1 MAEFKIDGRMTVR
14 TLKENFKNTFEGTL
28 RVYDGREKADDNA
41 TLASIRKND
50 VKTGEYVCRGSRTVG
65 KFIEEMEEVFG
76 ISIKVASPDDWVLAL
91 DGITLANLK
100 NIKKNATKADMEE
113 LVAYKRKGEEMD
125 EEDYDD
131 DYDDDDENDK
141 FEIKDGVCIIPEGTT
156 EIGEWA
162 FSNCTGLTSIVI
174 PDSVTEIGDYAFYE
188 CAGLTSIVIPD
199 SVTKIGDCAFY
210 GCTGLTSVVIS
221 NSVTEIGDHAFY
233 GCAGLT
239 SIVIPDSV
247 TKIGEDAFS
256 DCCALTSV
264 VISNFVTKIE
274 YNAFSDCRALTSIK
288 VADDNPK
295 YDSRGGCNAIIE
307 TESNKLLLGC
317 QSTVI
322 PDSVAEIG
330 EGAFLKCCALT
341 SIEIPTS
348 VTEIGDC
355 AFFGCTGLTSVVIP
369 DSVTEI
375 RKSAFEECSNL
386 ISMKVTDDNPKY
398 DSRGGCNAIIET
410 ESNKLLFGCQSTIIP
425 DSVTEIGKNVFSNCK
440 GLTSIV
446 IPSSVTEIGQYAF
459 FGCTELTNVEIHSP
473 EIEFGKRVLC
483 ECENLKSIKVPAN
496 TADYYKEIL
505 PEELHDLIVDMGEC
519 DGNQA
524 KTTKKSYPVFDF
536 ALKKID
542 WELTEDNIE
551 KYREE
556 IDNYGVVVV
565 RALNEDGDFET
576 RLTCN
581 GDVADLLY
589 DGMECVE
596 DFENDDWPEVNVY
609 YSTLCEVYGTKEK
622 VWECGGYIFRVLG
635 SYLGDDG
642 YDWGAETGYELLCRV
657 KWLDDDI
664 VDVWKTDKR
673 GNYKD
678 DVDEDMVEE
687 MLEKHSEK
695 SND

>member
-28 RVYDGREKADDNA
+28 RVYDGREKADDSA

-65 KFIEEMEEVFG
+65 KFIKEMEEVFG

-156 EIGEWA
+156 EIGDYA
-162 FSNCTGLTSIVI
+162 FNSCDELTSIVI
-174 PDSVTEIGDYAFYE
+174 PNSVTSIGECAFEGCIGLTSIEIPNSVTKIDYSAFQDCNGLTSVVIPNSVTEIGDSAFGGCWE
-188 CAGLTSIVIPD
+188 LTSIEIPD
-199 SVTKIGDCAFY
+199 SVTKIGRRAFLY
-210 GCTGLTSVVIS
+210 CEGLT
-221 NSVTEIGDHAFY
+221 N
-233 GCAGLT
+233 
-239 SIVIPDSV
+239 
-247 TKIGEDAFS
+247 
-256 DCCALTSV
+256 
-264 VISNFVTKIE
+264 
-274 YNAFSDCRALTSIK
+274 IK
-288 VADDNPK
+288 VAEGNPV

-307 TESNKLLLGC
+307 TESNKLLEGC

-322 PDSVAEIG
+322 PDSVTEIG
-330 EGAFLKCCALT
+330 GSAFHGRTVLT
-341 SIEIPTS
+341 SIE
-348 VTEIGDC
+348 
-355 AFFGCTGLTSVVIP
+355 
-369 DSVTEI
+369 
-375 RKSAFEECSNL
+375 
-386 ISMKVTDDNPKY
+386 
-398 DSRGGCNAIIET
+398 
-410 ESNKLLFGCQSTIIP
+410 IP
-425 DSVTEIGKNVFSNCK
+425 DSVTEIGECAFQGCTR
-440 GLTSIV
+440 LTSVEI
-446 IPSSVTEIGQYAF
+446 SDSVTEIGCYAF
-459 FGCTELTNVEIHSP
+459 ACCGLINIVIPDSVTNIGGSAFKNCTGLTNVEIHSP
-473 EIEFGKRVLC
+473 EIEFGRGVFSDCK
-483 ECENLKSIKVPAN
+483 NLKSIKVPSN
-496 TADYYKEIL
+496 TADYFKEIL
-505 PEELHDLIVDMGEC
+505 PEELHDLIVEMGEC

-565 RALNEDGDFET
+565 RALNEDEDFET
-576 RLTCN
+576 KVICN

-589 DGMECVE
+589 NAMECVE

-622 VWECGGYIFRVLG
+622 VWKCGEYIFRVLG

-664 VDVWKTDKR
+664 VNVWKTDKR
-673 GNYKD
+673 GDYKD

-687 MLEKHSEK
+687 MLAKHSEK

>member
-28 RVYDGREKADDNA
+28 RVYDGREKADDSA

-76 ISIKVASPDDWVLAL
+76 ISVKVASPDDWVLAL

-156 EIGEWA
+156 EIEEYA
-162 FSNCTGLTSIVI
+162 FFNKDALTNIVI
-174 PDSVTEIGDYAFYE
+174 PDSVTEIGEWAFKI
-188 CAGLTSIVIPD
+188 CGLTSVVIPD
-199 SVTKIGDCAFY
+199 SVTKIGD
-210 GCTGLTSVVIS
+210 
-221 NSVTEIGDHAFY
+221 
-233 GCAGLT
+233 
-239 SIVIPDSV
+239 
-247 TKIGEDAFS
+247 DAFS

-264 VISNFVTKIE
+264 VISNSVTKIG

-288 VADDNPK
+288 VA
-295 YDSRGGCNAIIE
+295 E
-307 TESNKLLLGC
+307 
-317 QSTVI
+317 
-322 PDSVAEIG
+322 
-330 EGAFLKCCALT
+330 
-341 SIEIPTS
+341 
-348 VTEIGDC
+348 
-355 AFFGCTGLTSVVIP
+355 
-369 DSVTEI
+369 
-375 RKSAFEECSNL
+375 
-386 ISMKVTDDNPKY
+386 DNPKY

-410 ESNKLLFGCQSTIIP
+410 ESNKLLFGCQSTVIPDSVTEIGGGAFSNCCALTSIEIPTSVTEIGVCAFFGCTGLTNIVIP
-425 DSVTEIGKNVFSNCK
+425 DSVTEIGKDAFYNCT
-440 GLTSIV
+440 G
-446 IPSSVTEIGQYAF
+446 
-459 FGCTELTNVEIHSP
+459 LTNVEIHSS
-473 EIEFGKRVLC
+473 EIEFGRGVFSD
-483 ECENLKSIKVPAN
+483 CENLKSIKVPTN
-496 TADYYKEIL
+496 TADYFKEIL
-505 PEELHDLIVDMGEC
+505 PEELHDLIVEMGEC

-565 RALNEDGDFET
+565 RALNEDEDFET
-576 RLTCN
+576 KVICN

-622 VWECGGYIFRVLG
+622 VWKCGEYIFRVLG
-635 SYLGDDG
+635 AYLGDDG

-673 GNYKD
+673 GDYKD

-687 MLEKHSEK
+687 MLAKHSEK

>member
-65 KFIEEMEEVFG
+65 KFIKEMEEVFG

-100 NIKKNATKADMEE
+100 NIKKNSTKADMEE

-156 EIGEWA
+156 EIGDYA
-162 FSNCTGLTSIVI
+162 FNSCDELTSIVI
-174 PDSVTEIGDYAFYE
+174 PNSVTSIGE
-188 CAGLTSIVIPD
+188 CAFEGCIGLTSIEIPN
-199 SVTKIGDCAFY
+199 SVTKIDYSAFQDCN
-210 GCTGLTSVVIS
+210 GLTSVVIP
-221 NSVTEIGDHAFY
+221 NSVTEIGDSAFD
-233 GCAGLT
+233 GCWKLT
-239 SIVIPDSV
+239 SIEIPDS
-247 TKIGEDAFS
+247 
-256 DCCALTSV
+256 
-264 VISNFVTKIE
+264 VTKIE
-274 YNAFSDCRALTSIK
+274 YNAFSYCQALTSIK
-288 VADDNPK
+288 VA
-295 YDSRGGCNAIIE
+295 
-307 TESNKLLLGC
+307 
-317 QSTVI
+317 
-322 PDSVAEIG
+322 
-330 EGAFLKCCALT
+330 EG
-341 SIEIPTS
+341 
-348 VTEIGDC
+348 
-355 AFFGCTGLTSVVIP
+355 
-369 DSVTEI
+369 
-375 RKSAFEECSNL
+375 
-386 ISMKVTDDNPKY
+386 NPKY

-410 ESNKLLFGCQSTIIP
+410 ESNKLLFGCQSTVIP
-425 DSVTEIGKNVFSNCK
+425 DSVTEIGKSAFHGRTV
-440 GLTSIV
+440 LTSIE
-446 IPSSVTEIGQYAF
+446 IPDSVTEIGDCAFQGCTRLTSVEISDSVTEIGCYAF
-459 FGCTELTNVEIHSP
+459 ACCGLTNIVIPDSVTNIGDSAFNNCTGLTNVEIHSS
-473 EIEFGKRVLC
+473 EIEFGRSVFSYCK
-483 ECENLKSIKVPAN
+483 NLKSIKVPAN
-496 TADYYKEIL
+496 TADYFKEIL
-505 PEELHDLIVDMGEC
+505 PEELHDLIVEMGEC

-536 ALKKID
+536 ALKRID

-565 RALNEDGDFET
+565 RALNEDEDFET
-576 RLTCN
+576 KVICN

-589 DGMECVE
+589 DAMECVE

-622 VWECGGYIFRVLG
+622 VWECGEYIFRVLG

-642 YDWGAETGYELLCRV
+642 YGWWAKTGYELLCRV

-673 GNYKD
+673 GDYKD

-687 MLEKHSEK
+687 MLAKHSEK

>member
-28 RVYDGREKADDNA
+28 RVYDGREKADDSA

-125 EEDYDD
+125 EEDSEYDEDYDD
-131 DYDDDDENDK
+131 DSDDDENDK

-162 FSNCTGLTSIVI
+162 FNNCTGLTSIEIPDSVTSIGECAFKGCTGLTSIVI
-174 PDSVTEIGDYAFYE
+174 PDSVTEIGE
-188 CAGLTSIVIPD
+188 
-199 SVTKIGDCAFY
+199 
-210 GCTGLTSVVIS
+210 
-221 NSVTEIGDHAFY
+221 
-233 GCAGLT
+233 
-239 SIVIPDSV
+239 
-247 TKIGEDAFS
+247 
-256 DCCALTSV
+256 
-264 VISNFVTKIE
+264 
-274 YNAFSDCRALTSIK
+274 R
-288 VADDNPK
+288 
-295 YDSRGGCNAIIE
+295 
-307 TESNKLLLGC
+307 
-317 QSTVI
+317 
-322 PDSVAEIG
+322 
-330 EGAFLKCCALT
+330 
-341 SIEIPTS
+341 
-348 VTEIGDC
+348 
-355 AFFGCTGLTSVVIP
+355 
-369 DSVTEI
+369 
-375 RKSAFEECSNL
+375 AFEECSNL

-425 DSVTEIGKNVFSNCK
+425 DSVTEIGEYVFLNCK

-446 IPSSVTEIGQYAF
+446 IPGSVTEIGDYA
-459 FGCTELTNVEIHSP
+459 FGCTGLTNVEIHSP
-473 EIEFGKRVLC
+473 EIEFGKRVLLD
-483 ECENLKSIKVPAN
+483 CENLKSIKVPAN
-496 TADYYKEIL
+496 TADYFKEIL
-505 PEELHDLIVDMGEC
+505 PEELHDLIVEMGEC

-565 RALNEDGDFET
+565 RALNEDEDFET
-576 RLTCN
+576 KVICN

-589 DGMECVE
+589 DAMESVE

-622 VWECGGYIFRVLG
+622 VWECGEYIFRVLG

-664 VDVWKTDKR
+664 VNVWKTDKR
-673 GNYKD
+673 GDYKD

>member
-65 KFIEEMEEVFG
+65 KFIKEMEEVFG

-100 NIKKNATKADMEE
+100 NIKKNSTKADMEE

-156 EIGEWA
+156 EIEEYA
-162 FSNCTGLTSIVI
+162 FFNKDALTNIVI
-174 PDSVTEIGDYAFYE
+174 PDSVTEIGEWAFK
-188 CAGLTSIVIPD
+188 CCGLTSVVIPD
-199 SVTKIGDCAFY
+199 SVTKIG
-210 GCTGLTSVVIS
+210 
-221 NSVTEIGDHAFY
+221 N
-233 GCAGLT
+233 
-239 SIVIPDSV
+239 
-247 TKIGEDAFS
+247 DAFS

-264 VISNFVTKIE
+264 VISNSVTKIG
-274 YNAFSDCRALTSIK
+274 YNAFSDCQALTSIK
-288 VADDNPK
+288 VA
-295 YDSRGGCNAIIE
+295 E
-307 TESNKLLLGC
+307 
-317 QSTVI
+317 
-322 PDSVAEIG
+322 
-330 EGAFLKCCALT
+330 
-341 SIEIPTS
+341 
-348 VTEIGDC
+348 
-355 AFFGCTGLTSVVIP
+355 
-369 DSVTEI
+369 
-375 RKSAFEECSNL
+375 
-386 ISMKVTDDNPKY
+386 DNPKY

-410 ESNKLLFGCQSTIIP
+410 ESNKLLFGCQSTVIPDSVTEIGGGAFSNCCALTSIEIPTSVTEIGDCAFCGCIGLTSIVIPESVTEIGWGAFACCGLTNIVIP
-425 DSVTEIGKNVFSNCK
+425 DSVTEIGKDAFKNCT
-440 GLTSIV
+440 G
-446 IPSSVTEIGQYAF
+446 
-459 FGCTELTNVEIHSP
+459 LTNVEIHSS
-473 EIEFGKRVLC
+473 EIEFGKRVFSD
-483 ECENLKSIKVPAN
+483 CENLKSIKVPAN

-565 RALNEDGDFET
+565 RALNEDEDFET
-576 RLTCN
+576 RLICN

-609 YSTLCEVYGTKEK
+609 YSTLCKVYGTKEK
-622 VWECGGYIFRVLG
+622 VWECGEYIFRVLG

-673 GNYKD
+673 GDYKD

-687 MLEKHSEK
+687 MLAKHSEK

>member
-28 RVYDGREKADDNA
+28 RVYDGREKADDSA

-76 ISIKVASPDDWVLAL
+76 ISVKVASPDDWVLAL

-156 EIGEWA
+156 EIEEYA
-162 FSNCTGLTSIVI
+162 FFNKDALTNIVI
-174 PDSVTEIGDYAFYE
+174 PDSVTEIGEWAFKI
-188 CAGLTSIVIPD
+188 CGLTSVVIPD
-199 SVTKIGDCAFY
+199 SVTKIGD
-210 GCTGLTSVVIS
+210 
-221 NSVTEIGDHAFY
+221 
-233 GCAGLT
+233 
-239 SIVIPDSV
+239 
-247 TKIGEDAFS
+247 DAFS

-264 VISNFVTKIE
+264 VISNSVTKIG

-288 VADDNPK
+288 VA
-295 YDSRGGCNAIIE
+295 E
-307 TESNKLLLGC
+307 
-317 QSTVI
+317 
-322 PDSVAEIG
+322 
-330 EGAFLKCCALT
+330 
-341 SIEIPTS
+341 
-348 VTEIGDC
+348 
-355 AFFGCTGLTSVVIP
+355 
-369 DSVTEI
+369 
-375 RKSAFEECSNL
+375 
-386 ISMKVTDDNPKY
+386 DNPKY

-410 ESNKLLFGCQSTIIP
+410 ESNKLLFGCQSTVIPDSVTEIGGGAFSNCCALTSIEIPTSVTEIGVCAFFGCTGLTNIVIP
-425 DSVTEIGKNVFSNCK
+425 DSVTEIGKDAFYNCT
-440 GLTSIV
+440 G
-446 IPSSVTEIGQYAF
+446 
-459 FGCTELTNVEIHSP
+459 LTNVEIHSS
-473 EIEFGKRVLC
+473 EIEFGRGVFSD
-483 ECENLKSIKVPAN
+483 CENLKSIKVPTN
-496 TADYYKEIL
+496 TADYFKEIL
-505 PEELHDLIVDMGEC
+505 PEELHDLIVEMGEC

-565 RALNEDGDFET
+565 RALNEDEDFET
-576 RLTCN
+576 KVICN

-622 VWECGGYIFRVLG
+622 VWECGEYIFRVLG

-673 GNYKD
+673 GDYKD

-687 MLEKHSEK
+687 MLAKHSEK

>member
-156 EIGEWA
+156 EIEEYA
-162 FSNCTGLTSIVI
+162 FFNKDALTNIVI
-174 PDSVTEIGDYAFYE
+174 PDSVTEIGEWAFK
-188 CAGLTSIVIPD
+188 CCGLTSVVIPD
-199 SVTKIGDCAFY
+199 SVTKIG
-210 GCTGLTSVVIS
+210 
-221 NSVTEIGDHAFY
+221 N
-233 GCAGLT
+233 
-239 SIVIPDSV
+239 
-247 TKIGEDAFS
+247 DAFS

-264 VISNFVTKIE
+264 VISNSVTKIG

-307 TESNKLLLGC
+307 TESNKLLFGC

-322 PDSVAEIG
+322 PDSVTEIG
-330 EGAFLKCCALT
+330 GGAFSNCCALT

-355 AFFGCTGLTSVVIP
+355 AFCGCIGLTSIVIP
-369 DSVTEI
+369 ESVTEI
-375 RKSAFEECSNL
+375 GWGAFACCGLTN
-386 ISMKVTDDNPKY
+386 IV
-398 DSRGGCNAIIET
+398 
-410 ESNKLLFGCQSTIIP
+410 IP
-425 DSVTEIGKNVFSNCK
+425 DSVTEIGKDAFKNCT
-440 GLTSIV
+440 G
-446 IPSSVTEIGQYAF
+446 
-459 FGCTELTNVEIHSP
+459 LTNVEIHSS
-473 EIEFGKRVLC
+473 EIEFGKRVFSD
-483 ECENLKSIKVPAN
+483 CENLKSIKVPAN

-609 YSTLCEVYGTKEK
+609 YSTLCKVYGTKEK
-622 VWECGGYIFRVLG
+622 VWECGEYIFRVLG

>member
-28 RVYDGREKADDNA
+28 RIYDGREKADDNA

-156 EIGEWA
+156 EIGDYA
-162 FSNCTGLTSIVI
+162 FNSCDELTSIVI
-174 PDSVTEIGDYAFYE
+174 PNSVTSIGECAFEGCIGLTSIEIPNSVTKIDYGAFQDCNGLTSVVIPNSVTEIGDSAFDG
-188 CAGLTSIVIPD
+188 CWKLTSIEIPD
-199 SVTKIGDCAFY
+199 SVTKIGRCAFAY
-210 GCTGLTSVVIS
+210 CEGLT
-221 NSVTEIGDHAFY
+221 N
-233 GCAGLT
+233 
-239 SIVIPDSV
+239 
-247 TKIGEDAFS
+247 
-256 DCCALTSV
+256 
-264 VISNFVTKIE
+264 
-274 YNAFSDCRALTSIK
+274 IK
-288 VADDNPK
+288 VADGNP
-295 YDSRGGCNAIIE
+295 
-307 TESNKLLLGC
+307 
-317 QSTVI
+317 V
-322 PDSVAEIG
+322 
-330 EGAFLKCCALT
+330 
-341 SIEIPTS
+341 
-348 VTEIGDC
+348 
-355 AFFGCTGLTSVVIP
+355 
-369 DSVTEI
+369 
-375 RKSAFEECSNL
+375 
-386 ISMKVTDDNPKY
+386 Y

-425 DSVTEIGKNVFSNCK
+425 DSVTEIGEYVFLNCK

-446 IPSSVTEIGQYAF
+446 IPSSVTEIGDYAF
-459 FGCTELTNVEIHSP
+459 FGCTGLTNVEILSP
-473 EIEFGKRVLC
+473 KIKFGKRVLLD
-483 ECENLKSIKVPAN
+483 CENLKSIKVPAKK
-496 TADYYKEIL
+496 ADYYKKRL
-505 PEELHDLIVDMGEC
+505 PKELHDLIVEMGDS

-565 RALNEDGDFET
+565 RALNEDEDFET
-576 RLTCN
+576 KVICN

-589 DGMECVE
+589 DAMESVE

-622 VWECGGYIFRVLG
+622 VWKCREYIFRVLG

-664 VDVWKTDKR
+664 VNVWKTDKR
-673 GNYKD
+673 GDYKD

>member
-28 RVYDGREKADDNA
+28 RVYDGREKADDSA

-65 KFIEEMEEVFG
+65 KFIKEMEEVFG

-156 EIGEWA
+156 EIGDYA
-162 FSNCTGLTSIVI
+162 FNSCDELTSIVI
-174 PDSVTEIGDYAFYE
+174 PNSVTSIGECAFEGCIGLTSIEIPNSVTKIDYSAFQDCNGLTSVVIPNSVTEIGDSAFDGCWE
-188 CAGLTSIVIPD
+188 LTSIEIPD
-199 SVTKIGDCAFY
+199 SVTKIGRRAFLY
-210 GCTGLTSVVIS
+210 CEGLT
-221 NSVTEIGDHAFY
+221 N
-233 GCAGLT
+233 
-239 SIVIPDSV
+239 
-247 TKIGEDAFS
+247 
-256 DCCALTSV
+256 
-264 VISNFVTKIE
+264 
-274 YNAFSDCRALTSIK
+274 IK
-288 VADDNPK
+288 VAEGNPV

-307 TESNKLLLGC
+307 TESNKLLEGC

-322 PDSVAEIG
+322 PDSVTEIG
-330 EGAFLKCCALT
+330 GSAFHGRTVLT
-341 SIEIPTS
+341 SIE
-348 VTEIGDC
+348 
-355 AFFGCTGLTSVVIP
+355 
-369 DSVTEI
+369 
-375 RKSAFEECSNL
+375 
-386 ISMKVTDDNPKY
+386 
-398 DSRGGCNAIIET
+398 
-410 ESNKLLFGCQSTIIP
+410 IP
-425 DSVTEIGKNVFSNCK
+425 DSVTEIGECAFQGCTR
-440 GLTSIV
+440 LTSVEI
-446 IPSSVTEIGQYAF
+446 SDSVTEIGCYAF
-459 FGCTELTNVEIHSP
+459 ACCGLINIVIPDSVTNIGGSAFKNCTGLTNVEIHSP
-473 EIEFGKRVLC
+473 EIEFGRGVFSDCK
-483 ECENLKSIKVPAN
+483 NLKSIKVPSN
-496 TADYYKEIL
+496 TADYFKEIL
-505 PEELHDLIVDMGEC
+505 PEELHDLIVEMGEC

-565 RALNEDGDFET
+565 RALNEDEDFET
-576 RLTCN
+576 KVICN

-589 DGMECVE
+589 NAMECVE

-622 VWECGGYIFRVLG
+622 VWKCGEYIFRVLG

-664 VDVWKTDKR
+664 VNVWKTDKR
-673 GNYKD
+673 GDYKD

-687 MLEKHSEK
+687 MLAKHSEK

>member
-28 RVYDGREKADDNA
+28 RVYDGREKADDSA

-76 ISIKVASPDDWVLAL
+76 ISVKVASPDDWVLAL

-156 EIGEWA
+156 EIGDYA
-162 FSNCTGLTSIVI
+162 FDSCDELTSIVI
-174 PDSVTEIGDYAFYE
+174 PNSVTSIGECAFEGCIGLTSIEIPNSVTKIDDSAFQDCNGLTSVVIPNSVTEIGDSAFDG
-188 CAGLTSIVIPD
+188 CWKLTSIEIPD
-199 SVTKIGDCAFY
+199 SVTKIGRCAFAY
-210 GCTGLTSVVIS
+210 CEGLT
-221 NSVTEIGDHAFY
+221 N
-233 GCAGLT
+233 
-239 SIVIPDSV
+239 
-247 TKIGEDAFS
+247 
-256 DCCALTSV
+256 
-264 VISNFVTKIE
+264 
-274 YNAFSDCRALTSIK
+274 IK
-288 VADDNPK
+288 VADGNP
-295 YDSRGGCNAIIE
+295 
-307 TESNKLLLGC
+307 
-317 QSTVI
+317 V
-322 PDSVAEIG
+322 
-330 EGAFLKCCALT
+330 
-341 SIEIPTS
+341 
-348 VTEIGDC
+348 
-355 AFFGCTGLTSVVIP
+355 
-369 DSVTEI
+369 
-375 RKSAFEECSNL
+375 
-386 ISMKVTDDNPKY
+386 Y

-410 ESNKLLFGCQSTIIP
+410 ESNKLLFGCQSTVIP
-425 DSVTEIGKNVFSNCK
+425 DSVTEIGGSAFHGRTV
-440 GLTSIV
+440 LTSIE
-446 IPSSVTEIGQYAF
+446 IPDSVTEIGDCAFQGCTRLTSVEISDSVTEIGCYAF
-459 FGCTELTNVEIHSP
+459 ACCGLTNIVIPDSVTNIGDSAFNNCTGLTNVEIHSS
-473 EIEFGKRVLC
+473 EIEFGRGVFSYCK
-483 ECENLKSIKVPAN
+483 NLKSIKVPAN
-496 TADYYKEIL
+496 TADYFKEIL
-505 PEELHDLIVDMGEC
+505 PEELHDLIVEMGEC

-565 RALNEDGDFET
+565 RALNEDEDFET
-576 RLTCN
+576 KVICN

-589 DGMECVE
+589 DAMESVE

-622 VWECGGYIFRVLG
+622 VWKCGEYIFRVLG
-635 SYLGDDG
+635 SYLGADG

-664 VDVWKTDKR
+664 VNVWKTDKR
-673 GNYKD
+673 GDYKD

-687 MLEKHSEK
+687 MLAKHSEK

>member
-28 RVYDGREKADDNA
+28 RVYDGREKADDSA

-76 ISIKVASPDDWVLAL
+76 ISVKVASPDDWVLAL

-156 EIGEWA
+156 EIGDYA
-162 FSNCTGLTSIVI
+162 FDSCDELTSIVI
-174 PDSVTEIGDYAFYE
+174 PNSVTSIGECAFEGCIGLTSIEIPNSVTKIDDSAFQDCNGLTSVVIPNSVTEIGDSAFDG
-188 CAGLTSIVIPD
+188 CWKLTSIEIPD
-199 SVTKIGDCAFY
+199 SVTKIGRCAFAY
-210 GCTGLTSVVIS
+210 CEGLT
-221 NSVTEIGDHAFY
+221 N
-233 GCAGLT
+233 
-239 SIVIPDSV
+239 
-247 TKIGEDAFS
+247 
-256 DCCALTSV
+256 
-264 VISNFVTKIE
+264 
-274 YNAFSDCRALTSIK
+274 IK
-288 VADDNPK
+288 VADGNP
-295 YDSRGGCNAIIE
+295 
-307 TESNKLLLGC
+307 
-317 QSTVI
+317 V
-322 PDSVAEIG
+322 
-330 EGAFLKCCALT
+330 
-341 SIEIPTS
+341 
-348 VTEIGDC
+348 
-355 AFFGCTGLTSVVIP
+355 
-369 DSVTEI
+369 
-375 RKSAFEECSNL
+375 
-386 ISMKVTDDNPKY
+386 Y

-410 ESNKLLFGCQSTIIP
+410 ESNKLLFGCQSTVIP
-425 DSVTEIGKNVFSNCK
+425 DSVTEIGGSAFHGRTV
-440 GLTSIV
+440 LTSIE
-446 IPSSVTEIGQYAF
+446 IPDSVTEIGDCAFQGCTRLTSVEISDSVTEIGCYAF
-459 FGCTELTNVEIHSP
+459 ACCGLTNIVIPDSVTNIGGSAFKNCTGLTNVEIHSS
-473 EIEFGKRVLC
+473 EIEFGRGVFSDCK
-483 ECENLKSIKVPAN
+483 NLKSIKVPSN
-496 TADYYKEIL
+496 TADYFKEIL
-505 PEELHDLIVDMGEC
+505 PEELHDLIVEMGES

-565 RALNEDGDFET
+565 RALNEDEDFET
-576 RLTCN
+576 KVICN

-589 DGMECVE
+589 DAMECVE

-609 YSTLCEVYGTKEK
+609 YSALCEVYGTKEK
-622 VWECGGYIFRVLG
+622 VWECGEYIFRVLG

-673 GNYKD
+673 GDYKD

-687 MLEKHSEK
+687 MLAKHSEK

>member
-156 EIGEWA
+156 EIGDYA
-162 FSNCTGLTSIVI
+162 FNSCDELTSIVI
-174 PDSVTEIGDYAFYE
+174 PNSVTSIGE
-188 CAGLTSIVIPD
+188 CAFEGCIGLTSIEIPN
-199 SVTKIGDCAFY
+199 SVTKIDYGAFQDCN
-210 GCTGLTSVVIS
+210 GLTSVVIP
-221 NSVTEIGDHAFY
+221 NSVTEIGDSAFD
-233 GCAGLT
+233 GCWKLT
-239 SIVIPDSV
+239 SIEIPDS
-247 TKIGEDAFS
+247 
-256 DCCALTSV
+256 
-264 VISNFVTKIE
+264 VTKIE
-274 YNAFSDCRALTSIK
+274 YNAFSYCQALTSIK
-288 VADDNPK
+288 VA
-295 YDSRGGCNAIIE
+295 
-307 TESNKLLLGC
+307 
-317 QSTVI
+317 
-322 PDSVAEIG
+322 
-330 EGAFLKCCALT
+330 EG
-341 SIEIPTS
+341 
-348 VTEIGDC
+348 
-355 AFFGCTGLTSVVIP
+355 
-369 DSVTEI
+369 
-375 RKSAFEECSNL
+375 
-386 ISMKVTDDNPKY
+386 NPKY

-410 ESNKLLFGCQSTIIP
+410 ESNKLLFGCQSTVIP
-425 DSVTEIGKNVFSNCK
+425 DSVTEIGKSAFHGRTV
-440 GLTSIV
+440 LTSIE
-446 IPSSVTEIGQYAF
+446 IPDSVTEIGDCAFQGCTRLTSVEISDSVTEIGCYAF
-459 FGCTELTNVEIHSP
+459 ACCGLTNIVIPDSVTNIGGSAFKNCTGLTNVEIHSS
-473 EIEFGKRVLC
+473 EIEFGRGVFSDCK
-483 ECENLKSIKVPAN
+483 NLKSIKVPSN
-496 TADYYKEIL
+496 TADYFKEIL
-505 PEELHDLIVDMGEC
+505 PEELHDLIVEMGES

-565 RALNEDGDFET
+565 RALNEDEDFET
-576 RLTCN
+576 KVICN

-589 DGMECVE
+589 DAMESVE

-622 VWECGGYIFRVLG
+622 VWECGEYIFRVLG

-673 GNYKD
+673 GDYKD